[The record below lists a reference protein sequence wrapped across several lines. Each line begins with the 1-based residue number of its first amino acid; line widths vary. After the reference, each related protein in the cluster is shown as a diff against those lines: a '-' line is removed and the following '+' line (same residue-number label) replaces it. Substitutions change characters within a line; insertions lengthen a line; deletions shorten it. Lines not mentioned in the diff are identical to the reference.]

1 VIAIENDKDLAALD
15 WEKGS
20 GLLPA
25 IVQHADDDRV
35 LMLGYVSSESLH
47 RSLQLR
53 QVVFFSRSRGELW
66 RKGETSGNVLELVA
80 VRADCDR
87 DTVLIRARPAGPVC
101 HLGTATCFDDDH
113 GYEPQGRNFLARLES
128 VIASRA
134 NAPAEESYTA
144 RLLGDGVGRIAK
156 KVGEEGVE
164 TALAAVSDH
173 DEALVGEAADLVYHL
188 LVLLN
193 ARGLDLA
200 SVERELERRHS
211 A

>member
-1 VIAIENDKDLAALD
+1 VTAIENDDDIEALD
-15 WEKGS
+15 WGKGS

-25 IVQHADDDRV
+25 VVQDADDDRV
-35 LMLGYVSSESLH
+35 LMLGFVSRESLQ
-47 RSLQLR
+47 RSLYLS

-66 RKGETSGNVLELVA
+66 RKGATSGNVLSLVA
-80 VRADCDR
+80 IRADCDR

-101 HLGTATCFDDDH
+101 HLGTDTCFDGDD
-113 GYEPQGRNFLARLES
+113 PCKPRVLSFLARLEG
-128 VIASRA
+128 VIAERA
-134 NAPAEESYTA
+134 NAPAAESYTA
-144 RLLGDGVGRIAK
+144 RLLADGVGRIAK

>member
-1 VIAIENDKDLAALD
+1 VRVFVTGAAGFL
-15 WEKGS
+15 
-20 GLLPA
+20 
-25 IVQHADDDRV
+25 
-35 LMLGYVSSESLH
+35 
-47 RSLQLR
+47 
-53 QVVFFSRSRGELW
+53 
-66 RKGETSGNVLELVA
+66 
-80 VRADCDR
+80 
-87 DTVLIRARPAGPVC
+87 
-101 HLGTATCFDDDH
+101 
-113 GYEPQGRNFLARLES
+113 GRNFLARLES

-144 RLLGDGVGRIAK
+144 RLLADGVGRIAK

-173 DEALVGEAADLVYHL
+173 DDALVGEAADLVYHL